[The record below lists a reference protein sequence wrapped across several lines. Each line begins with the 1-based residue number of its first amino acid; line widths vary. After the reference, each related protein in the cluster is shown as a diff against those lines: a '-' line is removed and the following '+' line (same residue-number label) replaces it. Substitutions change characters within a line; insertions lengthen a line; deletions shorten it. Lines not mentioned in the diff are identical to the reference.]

1 MKNII
6 ALSALVTTLT
16 FSSALMAQTIGEKAL
31 AFIPGGKIL
40 QETRKEVKVLTPN
53 STVVE
58 VEFKRDGSFD
68 EASGDVI
75 EKDIFV
81 PDQGLLSLADAVAEF
96 KKSGDTPTG
105 DWSLDHGLVHGWHY
119 EFDGYK
125 NGQQMEYTVDA
136 ATGKILDSRVDD

>member
-6 ALSALVTTLT
+6 ALTALATTLT
-16 FSSALMAQTIGEKAL
+16 FSSVAMAQSIGDIAL
-31 AFIPGGKIL
+31 SYIPGGKIL
-40 QETRKEVKVLTPN
+40 EVKRDEVKVLTPN

-58 VEFKRDGSFD
+58 VEFKRDGSFE

-81 PDQGLLSLADAVAEF
+81 PGQGMLSLADAVTEF
-96 KKSGDTPTG
+96 QKSGDTATG

-119 EFDGYK
+119 EFEGYK

-136 ATGKILDSRVDD
+136 ITGKILDSRVDN